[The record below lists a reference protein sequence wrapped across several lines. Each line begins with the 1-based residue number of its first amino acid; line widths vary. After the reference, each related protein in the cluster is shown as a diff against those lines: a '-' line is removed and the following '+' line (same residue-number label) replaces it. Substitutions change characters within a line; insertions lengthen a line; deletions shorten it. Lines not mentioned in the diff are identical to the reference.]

1 LEQDWFS
8 GVAEL
13 QSTRV
18 VNFCFVVEPWSA
30 KKIQAELQK
39 RGLTP
44 VAENDGK
51 GFESFHVK
59 EPNGWDLQISNG
71 QGLAATR
78 VENNLAGSPVL
89 QRAQL

>member
-1 LEQDWFS
+1 M
-8 GVAEL
+8 
-13 QSTRV
+13 